1 MTHPTYSQTTL
12 SSLPTAQ
19 LKAIAKSIG
28 AIPDG
33 DKRSKQVWISAVIDH
48 QTAFSPVKVA
58 AMEQHIETVLTRL
71 ESVTPDTSD
80 LPSESPTI
88 DNYVPTPRTHAD
100 DEAFAAAM
108 GLTYDDVFGNPLG
121 DSEWEETEL
130 KPNTQTL
137 KPNPQVSEQTAPSQQ
152 RGASIVALVVVLAFG
167 MAFLVIKMGL
177 TSIAWVVAAL
187 SPLALGMWRYLLP
200 DSKGGE
206 TVDYF
211 PSAIA

>member
-1 MTHPTYSQTTL
+1 MTHPIYTQTTL
-12 SSLPTAQ
+12 KALPTAQ
-19 LKAIAKSIG
+19 VKAIAKSIG

-33 DKRSKQVWISAVIDH
+33 DKRSKQVWISAVIQH

-58 AMEQHIETVLTRL
+58 AMEQHIELVMNRL
-71 ESVTPDTSD
+71 ESVTPDASD

-88 DNYVPTPRTHAD
+88 DNYVLTPRTHAD
-100 DEAFAAAM
+100 DEVFAAAM

-130 KPNTQTL
+130 NPNTQTL

-206 TVDYF
+206 TIDYF